1 MGDGR
6 VRVEIVKEG
15 SEIIVKA
22 DRDGFRYLAGICES
36 LATSAE
42 PDSVQWNFVSSR
54 ILSVEG
60 NPQMELLQRRLD
72 LRDASQ

>member
-6 VRVEIVKEG
+6 VRVEIIKEG

-36 LATSAE
+36 LAESEYDEQRPPHFHIDPVMNTAE
-42 PDSVQWNFVSSR
+42 PDSV
-54 ILSVEG
+54 
-60 NPQMELLQRRLD
+60 PMELCLKPHP
-72 LRDASQ
+72 